1 MVEYKVIT
9 VKVRDAEQELN
20 RLALDGWRVVGTALN
35 SGVSPVT
42 RLAPMVIT
50 LERKTGAL

>member
-50 LERKTGAL
+50 LERKTGTL

>member
-35 SGVSPVT
+35 IGVSPVT

-50 LERKTGAL
+50 LEIKTGTL